1 MVMQNNKKYQKI
13 LTKSKYLNGIQ
24 CPKLLWISVNDKNRL
39 PEVDESQQK
48 LFDEGHIVGDYAKKL
63 FPSGIDIPTSDFNG
77 SLNETQNLLSRGVPL
92 FEPSFLIDRL
102 YSRADI
108 LEPTKDGWDIIE
120 VKSSTEV
127 KEVNLQD
134 VAFQKYVYEK
144 AGLKINRCFLMHI
157 NNQYVRQGEID
168 ANKLFS
174 KEDISFQ
181 IEEEIEKVPERI
193 KWMLEV
199 IDSDEPDNKISKCCD
214 NPYTC
219 PVKKECWSFL
229 PKENSVFDLYRGGKT
244 SWELYEKDIL
254 AIKDIP
260 SDVKLGDKQLIQLQC
275 EKSGEP
281 HINKKAIQEFI
292 DKLEYPLYFLDFET
306 YQTAIPL
313 YSGLKP
319 YQQIPFQFSVHKIDA
334 KGKKTHY
341 SFISAGSKDPRRKFI
356 NAIRLKLGKS
366 GSVIVY
372 NQVFEQGRLKEL
384 GELFPLDKDNL
395 SSIINRMRDLLIP
408 FRNFDYYDR
417 KQEGSAS
424 IKYVLPALTNIS
436 YKGMEI
442 ANGGQASIRYAY
454 ITHGKM
460 DGTKAK
466 REEIKKVRDDLKKYC
481 GLDTEAMIVILDKLG
496 EKIQ

>member
-1 MVMQNNKKYQKI
+1 M
-13 LTKSKYLNGIQ
+13 
-24 CPKLLWISVNDKNRL
+24 
-39 PEVDESQQK
+39 
-48 LFDEGHIVGDYAKKL
+48 F
-63 FPSGIDIPTSDFNG
+63 
-77 SLNETQNLLSRGVPL
+77 
-92 FEPSFLIDRL
+92 
-102 YSRADI
+102 
-108 LEPTKDGWDIIE
+108 
-120 VKSSTEV
+120 
-127 KEVNLQD
+127 
-134 VAFQKYVYEK
+134 
-144 AGLKINRCFLMHI
+144 
-157 NNQYVRQGEID
+157 
-168 ANKLFS
+168 
-174 KEDISFQ
+174 
-181 IEEEIEKVPERI
+181 
-193 KWMLEV
+193 
-199 IDSDEPDNKISKCCD
+199 
-214 NPYTC
+214 
-219 PVKKECWSFL
+219 
-229 PKENSVFDLYRGGKT
+229 
-244 SWELYEKDIL
+244 EKDIL

-275 EKSGEP
+275 EKSREP

-341 SFISAGSKDPRRKFI
+341 SFISAGNKDPRKKFI
-356 NAIRLKLGKS
+356 NAIKLKLGKS

-395 SSIINRMRDLLIP
+395 SNIINRMKDLLIP

-424 IKYVLPALTNIS
+424 IKYVLPALTDVS

-466 REEIKKVRDDLKKYC
+466 KEEIKKVRDDLKKYC
-481 GLDTEAMIVILDKLG
+481 GLDTEAMIMILNKLNEVVKDSG
-496 EKIQ
+496 TQKSCNGKELKHPKLY

>member
-1 MVMQNNKKYQKI
+1 MVVQNNKKYQKI

-92 FEPSFLIDRL
+92 FELSFLIDRL

-181 IEEEIEKVPERI
+181 I
-193 KWMLEV
+193 
-199 IDSDEPDNKISKCCD
+199 
-214 NPYTC
+214 
-219 PVKKECWSFL
+219 
-229 PKENSVFDLYRGGKT
+229 
-244 SWELYEKDIL
+244 
-254 AIKDIP
+254 
-260 SDVKLGDKQLIQLQC
+260 
-275 EKSGEP
+275 
-281 HINKKAIQEFI
+281 
-292 DKLEYPLYFLDFET
+292 
-306 YQTAIPL
+306 
-313 YSGLKP
+313 
-319 YQQIPFQFSVHKIDA
+319 
-334 KGKKTHY
+334 
-341 SFISAGSKDPRRKFI
+341 
-356 NAIRLKLGKS
+356 
-366 GSVIVY
+366 
-372 NQVFEQGRLKEL
+372 
-384 GELFPLDKDNL
+384 
-395 SSIINRMRDLLIP
+395 
-408 FRNFDYYDR
+408 
-417 KQEGSAS
+417 
-424 IKYVLPALTNIS
+424 
-436 YKGMEI
+436 
-442 ANGGQASIRYAY
+442 
-454 ITHGKM
+454 
-460 DGTKAK
+460 
-466 REEIKKVRDDLKKYC
+466 
-481 GLDTEAMIVILDKLG
+481 
-496 EKIQ
+496 